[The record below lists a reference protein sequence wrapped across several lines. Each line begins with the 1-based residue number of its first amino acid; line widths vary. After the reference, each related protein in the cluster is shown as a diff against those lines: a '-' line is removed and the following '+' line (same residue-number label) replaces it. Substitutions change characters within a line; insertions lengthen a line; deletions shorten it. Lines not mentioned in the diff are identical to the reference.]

1 MLSASEGLDPER
13 FGIVMHRNN
22 GGGSKICF
30 NAMRAWVLPDDGD
43 ESDDEGYKKT
53 GGEIT

>member
-1 MLSASEGLDPER
+1 MKASG

-43 ESDDEGYKKT
+43 ESDDEGCKKT